1 MSCTVNYTPTEF
13 PKSLVCILVSGFN
26 QTLKPKKNYL
36 GGKTKVINPTGKIEV
51 LARDNIEYGI
61 FTEWYVNELDYGNN
75 SFTIEAPFFGLQ
87 RTWNVKIIGDVSA
100 SNSSYAT
107 RKAQMSLEILD
118 DLATVLT
125 NDDYVT
131 KC

>member
-1 MSCTVNYTPTEF
+1 MNCTVNYTPTEF

-36 GGKTKVINPTGKIEV
+36 GGKSKVINPTGKIEV
-51 LARDNIEYGI
+51 LARDNLEYGI

-75 SFTIEAPFFGLQ
+75 SFTLEAPFFGLQ
-87 RTWNVKIIGDVSA
+87 RAWNVKTIGDVSA
-100 SNSSYAT
+100 SNSSSKV
-107 RKAQMSLEILD
+107 RKATMTLEILD
-118 DLATVLT
+118 DVATVLAN
-125 NDDYVT
+125 NDYET